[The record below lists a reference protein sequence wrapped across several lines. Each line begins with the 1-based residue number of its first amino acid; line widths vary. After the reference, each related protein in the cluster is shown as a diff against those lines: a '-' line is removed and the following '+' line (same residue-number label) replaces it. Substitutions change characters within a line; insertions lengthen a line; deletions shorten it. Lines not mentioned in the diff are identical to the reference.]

1 MSTPHHTQS
10 YDMPARRVTSKF
22 YSVAQGQAL
31 DREACAMA
39 GGFELMRQAGRRAF
53 ARLCEH
59 WPQARR
65 ITVLC
70 GGGNNGGDGYVVAT
84 LAQRAGLDVH
94 VWALKTP
101 SSLKGEAALAVAMA
115 REAGV
120 MITAWQADTV
130 LDADVVVDAL
140 LGTGTQGEIHG
151 EYASAINAINTAAC
165 PVLALDIPSGLA
177 ADTGAGMTPVAATVT
192 VTFITRKP
200 GLYTGLGPDHVGRLY
215 FEDLGVDEALRSR
228 LPALGYV
235 LARNDLER
243 TLPRRLPS
251 AHKGHCGHLLVVGG
265 QPGFG
270 GSTILS
276 AEAAARVGAGKV
288 SLATDAAHLSAAL
301 MRCPELMVRGVRNA
315 HDLAELLAQANAVS
329 IGPGLGQGA
338 WGQGLFD
345 AVLKH
350 TGPQVIDADGLHLL
364 HKMAPGEQRDD
375 WILTPHPGEAA
386 MLLECAAADVQAD
399 RLAAA
404 KALQARWGGT
414 IVLKGNGTLIVS
426 GMSEAE
432 TMLCPFGNPGMASG
446 GMGDVLGGMIAG
458 VLVQGLSPFD
468 AAWTGVL
475 VHALAADMASR
486 SGGERGLLASDLA
499 SCARRLVNPIHE

>member
-53 ARLCEH
+53 ARLREH
-59 WPQARR
+59 WPHARR
-65 ITVLC
+65 VTLLC
-70 GGGNNGGDGYVVAT
+70 GGGNNGGDGYVVAA
-84 LAQRAGLDVH
+84 LAQRAGLEVQ
-94 VWALKTP
+94 VWALKSP
-101 SSLKGEAALAVAMA
+101 SSLTGEAALAVQMA
-115 REAGV
+115 HEAGV
-120 MITAWQADTV
+120 VMTAWQADTAI
-130 LDADVVVDAL
+130 DADIIVDAL
-140 LGTGTQGEIHG
+140 LGTGTQGEVRG
-151 EYASAINAINTAAC
+151 DYAAAIAAINAANC
-165 PVLALDIPSGLA
+165 PVLSLDIPSGIA
-177 ADTGAGMTPVAATVT
+177 ADTGAGTSSVAATVT
-192 VTFITRKP
+192 VTFITHKP
-200 GLYTGLGPDHVGRLY
+200 GLYTGLGPDHVGQLH
-215 FEDLGVDEALRSR
+215 FEDLGVDEAVRAR
-228 LPALGYV
+228 LPALGHV
-235 LARNDLER
+235 LAQEDLER
-243 TLPRRLPS
+243 TLPPRLPS

-315 HDLAELLAQANAVS
+315 HDLAELLAYADAVS
-329 IGPGLGQGA
+329 IGPGLGQRA

-345 AVLKH
+345 AVLN
-350 TGPQVIDADGLHLL
+350 TSGPRLIDADGLHLL

-386 MLLECAAADVQAD
+386 MLLECSAADIQAD
-399 RLAAA
+399 RLGAA
-404 KALQARWGGT
+404 KALWARWGGT

-426 GMSEAE
+426 GTSGAE
-432 TMLCPFGNPGMASG
+432 TMLCPLGNPGMASG

-458 VLVQGLSPFD
+458 VLVQGLAPFD

-475 VHALAADMASR
+475 VHALAADEAAH

-499 SCARRLVNPIHE
+499 SCVRRLVNPINE